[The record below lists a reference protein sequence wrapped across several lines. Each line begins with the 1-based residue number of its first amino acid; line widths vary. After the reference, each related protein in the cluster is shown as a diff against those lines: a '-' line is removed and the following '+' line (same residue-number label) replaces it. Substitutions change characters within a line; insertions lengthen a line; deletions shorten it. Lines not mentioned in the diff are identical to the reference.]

1 MNRILIFARRAATVL
16 ALAAL
21 GVAALSSCE
30 PTEEILTPLDAP
42 QPRLVSSTVS
52 SLTFTWDKVA
62 NTTQYTYELLSADG
76 TSVDGGVT
84 AGVKAEFTGLSDN
97 TTYTFRL
104 IAHPAV
110 NSSDYES
117 SMEGTVNAT
126 TVTITPLA
134 TPVLTVSTEGAAT
147 VSWEAIDNAAYYKY
161 TCTSENGTDIFGTT
175 TGTSVTLRGL
185 KTGEYTVT
193 VRAISEYEACSD
205 SETASVTFTYE
216 TVVEESWSVT
226 GTVSDGGGNS
236 WNATL
241 VSWSDGSYTLRN
253 WYNVEGY
260 DLEFVINSD
269 GSMSITNNYK
279 DYEPKIW
286 VASGDDVDNG
296 WVQLY
301 TETNGSDYYSYFKG
315 SQTSGDFYVYNYR
328 TSGWYEFVWPA
339 SGGGQE
345 EKTESWSV
353 KGTVDDGAGNKWE
366 ATMVAWSDGSYS
378 IKDWYKVEGY
388 DIDFT
393 VNSDG
398 TISVTNYYQSY
409 YPNLW
414 VASGDDVDYGWV
426 HVYTDSGYSLFSGDK
441 SSGEVWFYNYRT
453 ADSYDFVWPA
463 SGGSQ
468 GGDEGG
474 ETGGDEVGAL
484 TVDDLVGTYA
494 QQSTGEEI
502 FDGKDWKE
510 FTSTNDVTIT
520 KVDDTT
526 VTVTGIMK
534 ADYSLTAKFDAAAAT
549 LTFESQDWLGYY
561 VFCTYNAPTTS
572 VTANINDGVIT
583 LSGWTAYY
591 TEYSYSYV
599 WSAKTVLTKK

>member
-1 MNRILIFARRAATVL
+1 MNRILIFARRAAAVL

-21 GVAALSSCE
+21 GVAALSSCK
-30 PTEEILTPLDAP
+30 PEEKVMTPLETP
-42 QPRLVSSTVS
+42 QPRLLSSTVS

-62 NTTQYTYELLSADG
+62 HTSQYTYELLSADG
-76 TSVDGGVT
+76 SSVDGGVT

-134 TPVLTVSTEGAAT
+134 TPVLTVSTEGTAT

-161 TCTSENGTDIFGTT
+161 TCTSENGTDIFGST
-175 TGTSVTLRGL
+175 TGTIVTLSGL

-216 TVVEESWSVT
+216 AVVEESWSVT

-279 DYEPKIW
+279 DYEPNIW
-286 VASGDDVDNG
+286 VASGDSVDDG

-301 TETNGSDYYSYFKG
+301 TKTYGSDYYSYFSG
-315 SQTSGDFYVYNYR
+315 DQTSGDFYVYNYR

-339 SGGGQE
+339 SGGGE
-345 EKTESWSV
+345 DEKTELWSTA
-353 KGTVDDGAGNKWE
+353 GTVDDGAGKKWD
-366 ATMVAWSDGSYS
+366 ATLVAWSDDSYTL
-378 IKDWYKVEGY
+378 KAWYGTEGY
-388 DIDFT
+388 DLEFT
-393 VNSDG
+393 VNENA
-398 TISVTNYYQSY
+398 TITVSNVTES
-409 YPNLW
+409 
-414 VASGDDVDYGWV
+414 
-426 HVYTDSGYSLFSGDK
+426 SGYNYVLANADKWICIDTKYYEGYGTYSEFSGNKDA
-441 SSGEVWFYNYRT
+441 GEVWFWSYETNGY
-453 ADSYDFVWPA
+453 YDFVWPA

-474 ETGGDEVGAL
+474 ETGGAI

-494 QQSTGEEI
+494 QSSVYVFWYNNAWGTYS
-502 FDGKDWKE
+502 
-510 FTSTNDVTIT
+510 STNDVTIA
-520 KVDDTT
+520 KVDDKTVSIDGLIYEASSGGKIINATFDAENAKLTIEPQMLTEYYKFGGYDKESDPIT
-526 VTVTGIMK
+526 VTYKDGV
-534 ADYSLTAKFDAAAAT
+534 
-549 LTFESQDWLGYY
+549 LTFDYWCLWYNGYY
-561 VFCTYNAPTTS
+561 YAYSKEATT
-572 VTANINDGVIT
+572 
-583 LSGWTAYY
+583 
-591 TEYSYSYV
+591 
-599 WSAKTVLTKK
+599 LTKK